1 MSSAA
6 AAMSSAT
13 STVVASVLALPLPL
27 LAPLVISALAFL
39 ATVLRRLLRRERPV
53 YLLNY
58 SCHLPDVNLEVC
70 EYFGLKCRRY
80 SDDIA
85 DFMRLIYSKSGLGQ
99 ETFAPPF
106 IFSGKFEKT
115 LAYAVQEAE
124 EGLFAVVGQ
133 LLAKSDVTPADIT
146 VLVVACSMFSPMPS
160 LASMIAHRFKLR
172 PDVKSYSVAGMGCS
186 AGTVGVDTAAR
197 SLRATS
203 ASSGKPGGYA
213 LVVVTEN
220 TSLNWYFGENKHMLV
235 TNCIFRVGTAAAL
248 VTDVASRRADARYE
262 LARALRTHHGA
273 DDAAFH
279 AATQMEDE
287 QGNQGVALTKDLVRV
302 AGAALRRH
310 ITALGPHVLPVSE
323 MLRYAWRVATAYAAG
338 NRKAAAAEV
347 PDFQRAFEH
356 MCIHSGGKAVIDTVA
371 RLMGFGPFVVEPARA
386 TLHRFGN
393 TSSSLVFYELAYFEA
408 KRRVKAGDRVWM
420 LAFGTG
426 FKACSN
432 VWRALRDCG
441 PDADNPWNGC
451 VHRYPMPLPPPSK
464 THKHDAGVVHDS
476 KMHKHAAA

>member
-1 MSSAA
+1 MSSSTSSTASAA
-6 AAMSSAT
+6 AAAAL
-13 STVVASVLALPLPL
+13 ASLRTLPLPL
-27 LAPLVISALAFL
+27 LVALVVSALAFV
-39 ATVLRRLLRRERPV
+39 ATVLRRVLHRQRPV

-58 SCHLPDVNLEVC
+58 SCHLPDVDRQVNLEVC

-115 LAYAVQEAE
+115 LAFAVQEAE

-133 LLAKSDVTPADIT
+133 LLAKADVTAADID
-146 VLVVACSMFSPMPS
+146 VLIVACSMFSPMPS
-160 LASMIAHRFKLR
+160 LASMIAHRFKMR
-172 PDVKSYSVAGMGCS
+172 PDVKAYSIAGMGCS
-186 AGTVGVDTAAR
+186 AGTVGIDTAAR
-197 SLRATS
+197 SLRCQRR
-203 ASSGKPGGYA
+203 PGYA

-248 VTDVASRRADARYE
+248 VTDVPARRAHAKYE
-262 LARALRTHHGA
+262 LVRTLRTHHGA

-287 QGNQGVALTKDLVRV
+287 KGNLGVALTKDLVRV

-310 ITALGPHVLPVSE
+310 ITTLGPRVLPVAE
-323 MLRYAWRVATAYAAG
+323 MLRYAWRVARAHAAG
-338 NRKAAAAEV
+338 NTKAAAAAV

-356 MCIHSGGKAVIDTVA
+356 MCIHSGGKAVIDQVA
-371 RLMGFGPFVVEPARA
+371 RLMGFGPSVVEPARA

-408 KRRVKAGDRVWM
+408 KRRVRAGDRLWM

-451 VHRYPMPLPPPSK
+451 VHRYPMPLPPPSR
-464 THKHDAGVVHDS
+464 THKHAV
-476 KMHKHAAA
+476 AA

>member
-1 MSSAA
+1 MVVCMLSSTAA
-6 AAMSSAT
+6 TAM
-13 STVVASVLALPLPL
+13 ASVRTLPLPVL
-27 LAPLVISALAFL
+27 VPLVASALAFL
-39 ATVLRRLLRRERPV
+39 ATVLRRLLRRQRPV

-58 SCHLPDVNLEVC
+58 SCHLPDVERQVNLEVC

-85 DFMRLIYSKSGLGQ
+85 EFMRLVYSKSGLGQ

-106 IFSGKFEKT
+106 IYSGKFEKT
-115 LAYAVQEAE
+115 LAFAVQEAE

-133 LLAKSDVTPADIT
+133 LLAKSDVKPSDIS

-160 LASMIAHRFKLR
+160 LASMIAHRFKMRADL
-172 PDVKSYSVAGMGCS
+172 KSYSVAGMGCS

-197 SLRATS
+197 SLRA
-203 ASSGKPGGYA
+203 GPGGYA

-220 TSLNWYFGENKHMLV
+220 TSLNWYFGRNKHMLV
-235 TNCIFRVGTAAAL
+235 TNCIFRVGSAAAL
-248 VTDVASRRADARYE
+248 VTDVPARRADAKYE
-262 LARALRTHHGA
+262 LVRTLRTHHGA
-273 DDAAFH
+273 DDAAFN
-279 AATQMEDE
+279 AALQMEDE
-287 QGNQGVALTKDLVRV
+287 EGNLGVALTKDLVRV

-310 ITALGPHVLPVSE
+310 ITALGPQVLPVSE
-323 MLRYAWRVATAYAAG
+323 MLRYAYRVARAYAAG

-347 PDFQRAFEH
+347 PDFQRAFDH
-356 MCIHSGGKAVIDTVA
+356 MCIHSGGKAVIDSVA
-371 RLMGFGPFVVEPARA
+371 RLMGFSPYVVEPARS

-408 KRRVKAGDRVWM
+408 KRRVRAGDRLWM

-432 VWRALRDCG
+432 VWRALRDAA

-451 VHRYPMPLPPPSK
+451 VHRYPVPPPPPSK
-464 THKHDAGVVHDS
+464 THN
-476 KMHKHAAA
+476 HA

>member
-1 MSSAA
+1 MSSSTSSTASAA
-6 AAMSSAT
+6 AAAAL
-13 STVVASVLALPLPL
+13 ASLRTLPLPL
-27 LAPLVISALAFL
+27 LVALVVSALAFV
-39 ATVLRRLLRRERPV
+39 ATVLRRVLHRQRPV

-58 SCHLPDVNLEVC
+58 SCHLPDVDRQVNLEVC

-99 ETFAPPF
+99 ETFAPPL

-115 LAYAVQEAE
+115 LAFAVQEAE

-133 LLAKSDVTPADIT
+133 LLAKADVTAADID
-146 VLVVACSMFSPMPS
+146 VLIVACSMFSPMPS
-160 LASMIAHRFKLR
+160 LASMIAHRFKMR
-172 PDVKSYSVAGMGCS
+172 PDVKAYSIAGMGCS
-186 AGTVGVDTAAR
+186 AGTVGIDTAAR
-197 SLRATS
+197 SLRCQRR
-203 ASSGKPGGYA
+203 PGYA

-248 VTDVASRRADARYE
+248 VTDVPARRAHAKYE
-262 LARALRTHHGA
+262 LVRTLRTHHGA

-287 QGNQGVALTKDLVRV
+287 KGNLGVALTKDLVRV

-310 ITALGPHVLPVSE
+310 ITTLGPRVLPVAE
-323 MLRYAWRVATAYAAG
+323 MLRYAWRVARAHAAG
-338 NRKAAAAEV
+338 NTKAAAAAV

-356 MCIHSGGKAVIDTVA
+356 MCIHSGGKAVIDQVA
-371 RLMGFGPFVVEPARA
+371 RLMGFGPSVVEPARA

-408 KRRVKAGDRVWM
+408 KRRVRAGDRLWM

-451 VHRYPMPLPPPSK
+451 VHRYPMPLPPPSR
-464 THKHDAGVVHDS
+464 THKHAV
-476 KMHKHAAA
+476 AA

>member
-1 MSSAA
+1 MPSSSTAAAA
-6 AAMSSAT
+6 AAM
-13 STVVASVLALPLPL
+13 ASLRALPLPVL
-27 LAPLVISALAFL
+27 VPLVVSALAFL
-39 ATVLRRLLRRERPV
+39 VTVLRRVLRRQRPV

-58 SCHLPDVNLEVC
+58 SCHLPDVDRQVNLEVC

-106 IFSGKFEKT
+106 IFSGRFEKT
-115 LAYAVQEAE
+115 LAFAVQEAE

-133 LLAKSDVTPADIT
+133 LLAKADVTPTDIS

-160 LASMIAHRFKLR
+160 LASMIAHRFKMR
-172 PDVKSYSVAGMGCS
+172 PDVKAYSVAGMGCS
-186 AGTVGVDTAAR
+186 AGTVGIDTAAR
-197 SLRATS
+197 SLRCQRR
-203 ASSGKPGGYA
+203 PGYA

-248 VTDVASRRADARYE
+248 VTDVPARRADAKYE
-262 LARALRTHHGA
+262 LVRTLRTHHGA

-287 QGNQGVALTKDLVRV
+287 RGNQGVALTKDLVRV

-310 ITALGPHVLPVSE
+310 ITTLGPRVLPAAE
-323 MLRYAWRVATAYAAG
+323 MARYAWRVARAYAAG

-356 MCIHSGGKAVIDTVA
+356 MCIHSGGKAVIDSVA
-371 RLMGFGPFVVEPARA
+371 RLMGFGPSVVEPARA

-408 KRRVKAGDRVWM
+408 KRRVRAGDRLWM

-432 VWRALRDCG
+432 VWRALRECG

-451 VHRYPMPLPPPSK
+451 VHRYPVPPPPPSK
-464 THKHDAGVVHDS
+464 THKHS
-476 KMHKHAAA
+476 

>member
-1 MSSAA
+1 MQASSTTAAVAA
-6 AAMSSAT
+6 AL
-13 STVVASVLALPLPL
+13 ASLRGLPLPVL
-27 LAPLVISALAFL
+27 VPLVVSALAFL
-39 ATVLRRLLRRERPV
+39 VTVLRLVLRRQRPV

-58 SCHLPDVNLEVC
+58 SCHLPDVDRQVNLEVC

-106 IFSGKFEKT
+106 IFSGRFEKT
-115 LAYAVQEAE
+115 LAFAVQEAE

-133 LLAKSDVTPADIT
+133 LLAKADVAPADIT
-146 VLVVACSMFSPMPS
+146 VLVVACSMFSPAPS
-160 LASMIAHRFKLR
+160 LASMIARRFGMR
-172 PDVKSYSVAGMGCS
+172 PDVKAYSIAGMGCS
-186 AGTVGVDTAAR
+186 AGTVGIDTAAR
-197 SLRATS
+197 SLRCQRR
-203 ASSGKPGGYA
+203 PGYA

-248 VTDVASRRADARYE
+248 VTDVPARRADAKYE
-262 LARALRTHHGA
+262 LVRTLRTHHGA

-287 QGNQGVALTKDLVRV
+287 RGNLGVALTKDLVRV

-310 ITALGPHVLPVSE
+310 ITALGPRVLPVAE
-323 MLRYAWRVATAYAAG
+323 MLRYAWRVARARAAG

-356 MCIHSGGKAVIDTVA
+356 MCIHSGGKAVIDSVA
-371 RLMGFGPFVVEPARA
+371 RLMGFGPAVVEPARA

-408 KRRVKAGDRVWM
+408 KRRVRAGDRLWM

-464 THKHDAGVVHDS
+464 THKP
-476 KMHKHAAA
+476 AA